1 MADKKEYI
9 ERGALIRL
17 FDERYITAIVQQKH
31 DDVPEDHKKHWKG
44 VQSGTNWCRNTVLEA
59 PAADVVS
66 RGVYEQVKWE
76 RDMDMQ
82 QLEEHGIPFCG
93 VADDVVKVV
102 RCKDCRFY
110 GNEERHPYGG
120 ECEWFGALVERN
132 NFCFYGERKEQT

>member
-44 VQSGTNWCRNTVLEA
+44 VQSGTNWCKNTVLEA

-66 RGVYEQVKWE
+66 
-76 RDMDMQ
+76 
-82 QLEEHGIPFCG
+82 L
-93 VADDVVKVV
+93 DDVREAFQTYILEMTCSKYGTPEETQFARDIV
-102 RCKDCRFY
+102 RQAVDIV
-110 GNEERHPYGG
+110 
-120 ECEWFGALVERN
+120 L
-132 NFCFYGERKEQT
+132 GERK